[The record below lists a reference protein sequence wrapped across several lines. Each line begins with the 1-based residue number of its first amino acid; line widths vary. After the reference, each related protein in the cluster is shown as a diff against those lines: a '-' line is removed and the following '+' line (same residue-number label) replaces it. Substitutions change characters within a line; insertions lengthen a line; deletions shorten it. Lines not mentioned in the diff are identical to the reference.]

1 MYSERP
7 SEHTVHRQLTILRT
21 RSLVVT
27 RNMLLSVVHQQVEDP
42 YLIISQ
48 RMEAKTIIGTL
59 LERYLKVHSGL
70 LYGLWKRWNGNTLGS

>member
-1 MYSERP
+1 
-7 SEHTVHRQLTILRT
+7 
-21 RSLVVT
+21 
-27 RNMLLSVVHQQVEDP
+27 MLLSVVHQQVEDP

-70 LYGLWKRWNGNTLGS
+70 LYELWKRWNGNTPGS